1 MAYLPPEDR
10 HQLRIRSLDE
20 CISKDHLVRFIDAF
34 VDQLDLPKLGFIVA
48 DVKTEG
54 RPAFDPKVFLKLYL
68 YGYLNPAVPAFYNIP
83 GGLIPRYSHNLRC
96 FPVISP

>member
-1 MAYLPPEDR
+1 MAYLPPEDS

-54 RPAFDPKVFLKLYL
+54 RPAFDPQGVLKTIPVWLFKSCSPGFL
-68 YGYLNPAVPAFYNIP
+68 
-83 GGLIPRYSHNLRC
+83 
-96 FPVISP
+96 